1 VCESGSGSL
10 SFEGGA
16 SDSVKDDEEDDASEQ
31 EDEQAETGAP
41 PIPAEDGPPFFCSE
55 DGPEPIPVDNGYIDD
70 EVYAAVAESFAD
82 EMHNAAAPEAPKIY
96 VPPPS
101 LYIKR

>member
-1 VCESGSGSL
+1 VCESGSGSS

-16 SDSVKDDEEDDASEQ
+16 SDSVEDDEEDDASEQ
-31 EDEQAETGAP
+31 EDEQAKTGAP

-55 DGPEPIPVDNGYIDD
+55 DCPEPIPVDNDEYIDG
-70 EVYAAVAESFAD
+70 EVYAAAAESFAD

-96 VPPPS
+96 IPPPS
-101 LYIKR
+101 LYV